1 MVDWIV
7 LEFMKNL
14 RTVEMNHVL
23 MQLLI
28 VSGLN
33 GLSKANALQHVEE
46 APSNGSDI
54 NFKKRNMEDCH
65 VVVIQYAKLNVVKSL
80 VLFLLIVSGLHGA
93 IGPRVLKHVEMD
105 YKKEKGQNPQGLKMV
120 VKNVLAITMKQD
132 HVMKD
137 FVQVKNVLK

>member
-1 MVDWIV
+1 MVDLIV

-33 GLSKANALQHVEE
+33 GLSKANALQHVET

-54 NFKKRNMEDCH
+54 NFKKRNMEDCR
-65 VVVIQYAKLNVVKSL
+65 VVVIQFSKLNVVKSL
-80 VLFLLIVSGLHGA
+80 VLDLLIVNGLNGLRMGDA
-93 IGPRVLKHVEMD
+93 LKLVE
-105 YKKEKGQNPQGLKMV
+105 EV
-120 VKNVLAITMKQD
+120 
-132 HVMKD
+132 
-137 FVQVKNVLK
+137 